1 MEVPPCLPTSSF
13 HASPNKAARA
23 SIKDGPARIEA
34 ARKTLES
41 LGGKIR
47 SIHLTLGQYDSVAVV
62 EAPDDEALARFSIAV
77 GAKGNVQIES
87 LRAFDEKQYKSLIS
101 NLP

>member
-1 MEVPPCLPTSSF
+1 MPTYILLTRF
-13 HASPNKAARA
+13 TQQGRKN
-23 SIKDGPARIEA
+23 IKDGPARIEA

-41 LGGKIR
+41 LGGNIR

-62 EAPDDEALARFSIAV
+62 EAPDDEALARFSIAT

-101 NLP
+101 NMP

>member
-1 MEVPPCLPTSSF
+1 MPTYILL
-13 HASPNKAARA
+13 ARFTQQGRE

-47 SIHLTLGQYDSVAVV
+47 SIHLTLGQCDSVAVV
-62 EAPDDEALARFSIAV
+62 EAPDDEALARFSMSV

-87 LRAFDEKQYKSLIS
+87 LRAFDENQYKSLIS